1 MRPTVKGNIDLQDQV
16 GTIKLR
22 GKEHPVYRRI
32 VAKYDGGQIKKGGM
46 VARNPYN
53 YEPRGI

>member
-1 MRPTVKGNIDLQDQV
+1 MQ
-16 GTIKLR
+16 
-22 GKEHPVYRRI
+22 GKTHPVYRKI

-46 VARNPYN
+46 IARNPYD